1 MIKETIKEKQL
12 WKFQK
17 KGTADFQ
24 RYLKLFCEGKICYS
38 EYGRFFFLSHHV
50 SHLFSDLKLN
60 TAAVK
65 TNCLSLFKYFYMN
78 KKLFIFSFS

>member
-1 MIKETIKEKQL
+1 M
-12 WKFQK
+12 
-17 KGTADFQ
+17 GD
-24 RYLKLFCEGKICYS
+24 
-38 EYGRFFFLSHHV
+38 FFFLSHHV